1 MEFLNEKIF
10 GLAIIFYVRFAVI
23 LAVGFLFKGLISKF
37 LSKYVFKIFAS
48 ARDADHSDSFAAHI
62 RKPLSN
68 FIFTIFAY
76 IAVMQLATLLDDI
89 NLFSN
94 RVKSIDSALT
104 NGSKPLAAGKQFTL
118 MDLIERIFF
127 FVQIFTFTNM
137 LVKTLNYVFKTLTD
151 KAREKGD
158 KERQQ
163 LLPLLRDV
171 LKVLVWAGTIFVI
184 LGVVFKVNVAALI
197 AGLGVGGI
205 AIAFALKDS
214 LENLLSSF
222 MILLDKP
229 FVIGDYIKIS
239 GTEGNVENVG
249 FRSTLIRTPDKTLVS
264 MPNRNLIS
272 NSLENYSERG
282 AKRVKMVIGAEY
294 GLSVHQLK
302 TIVAEIA
309 KRIEGHENTVGKPT
323 VNVDSFA
330 DSAIAINVAYFV
342 KLGTGASFESVKE
355 ELNFEIYEVM
365 YQYGTGFP
373 YPTQTSIE
381 GKPFDHVTPKTDAGS
396 GL

>member
-1 MEFLNEKIF
+1 MEFLNEQIF
-10 GLAIIFYVRFAVI
+10 GLAIMFYIRFAVI

-48 ARDADHSDSFAAHI
+48 AKDADHSDSFAAHI
-62 RKPLSN
+62 RRPLSN

-94 RVKSIDSALT
+94 RVRNVDAVIP
-104 NGSKPLAAGKQFTL
+104 GVPKPLAGKQFTL
-118 MDLIERIFF
+118 LDLVERIFF

-137 LVKTLNYVFKTLTD
+137 LVKTLNYVFKTLND
-151 KAREKGD
+151 KSREKGD

-184 LGVVFKVNVAALI
+184 LGAVFKVNVAALI

-294 GLSVHQLK
+294 GLSVDQLK
-302 TIVAEIA
+302 TIVAEIS

-365 YQYGTGFP
+365 YQHGTGFP
-373 YPTQTSIE
+373 YPTQTTIE
-381 GKPFDHVTPKTDAGS
+381 GKPFDNVTQQTGSGS

>member
-10 GLAIIFYVRFAVI
+10 GLAIVFYVRFAVI

-37 LSKYVFKIFAS
+37 LSKYVFKIFTS
-48 ARDADHSDSFAAHI
+48 AKDADNSESFAAHI
-62 RKPLSN
+62 RKPFGN

-76 IAVMQLATLLDDI
+76 IAVMQLATLLDDV
-89 NLFSN
+89 NLFST
-94 RVKSIDSALT
+94 RVKSIDGAITGTTKAL
-104 NGSKPLAAGKQFTL
+104 AGKQFTL
-118 MDLIERIFF
+118 LDLIERIFF

-137 LVKTLNYVFKTLTD
+137 LVKTLNYVFKTLTE
-151 KAREKGD
+151 KARVKGD

-171 LKVLVWAGTIFVI
+171 LKVLVWAGTVFVI
-184 LGVVFKVNVAALI
+184 LGAVFKVNVAALI

-294 GLSVHQLK
+294 GLSVQQLK
-302 TIVAEIA
+302 TIVAEIS

-342 KLGTGASFESVKE
+342 KLGTGSSFESVKE

-381 GKPFDHVTPKTDAGS
+381 GKPFDHVTPKTAADS
-396 GL
+396 SL

>member
-10 GLAIIFYVRFAVI
+10 GLAIIFYIRFAII

-37 LSKYVFKIFAS
+37 LSKYVFKLFAS
-48 ARDADHSDSFAAHI
+48 AKDADHSDSFAAHI

-94 RVKSIDSALT
+94 RVKNIDGALS
-104 NGSKPLAAGKQFTL
+104 GASKALAGKQFTL
-118 MDLIERIFF
+118 MDLLERIFF

-137 LVKTLNYVFKTLTD
+137 LVKTLNYVFKTLTE
-151 KAREKGD
+151 KSREKGD

-184 LGVVFKVNVAALI
+184 LGAVFKVNVAALI

-294 GLSVHQLK
+294 GLSVAQLK
-302 TIVAEIA
+302 TIVAEIS

-381 GKPFDHVTPKTDAGS
+381 GKPFDHVTQQAVANS

>member
-1 MEFLNEKIF
+1 MEFLQEKLL
-10 GLAIIFYVRFAVI
+10 GLALIYYVRFAII
-23 LAVGFLFKGLISKF
+23 LGIGFLFKGLISKF
-37 LSKYVFKIFAS
+37 LSKYVFKIFTSDREAN
-48 ARDADHSDSFAAHI
+48 HSDSFAMHI
-62 RKPLSN
+62 KKPFSN

-76 IAVMQLATLLDDI
+76 IAVMQLATLLDDF
-89 NLFSN
+89 NLFN
-94 RVKSIDSALT
+94 TRVKILDSEMTQTTSKAL
-104 NGSKPLAAGKQFTL
+104 SGKNFTL
-118 MDLIERIFF
+118 LDLAERIFF

-137 LVKTLNYVFKTLTD
+137 IVKTLSYIFKTLTD
-151 KAREKGD
+151 KAIRNND

-171 LKVLVWAGTIFVI
+171 LKVLVWASMVFVI

-229 FVIGDYIKIS
+229 FVIGDYIKINGS
-239 GTEGNVENVG
+239 EGNVESVG

-272 NSLENYSERG
+272 NNLENYSERG

-294 GLSVHQLK
+294 GLSIEQLK
-302 TIVAEIA
+302 AIVAQISD
-309 KRIEGHENTVGKPT
+309 RIEKHVNTVGRPT
-323 VNVDSFA
+323 VNVDNFG
-330 DSAIAINVAYFV
+330 DSAIDINVAYFV

-355 ELNFEIYEVM
+355 EINFEIYDVM
-365 YQYGTGFP
+365 YNYGSGFP

-381 GKPFDHVTPKTDAGS
+381 GKPFDNVTKHG
-396 GL
+396 

>member
-10 GLAIIFYVRFAVI
+10 GLAIIFYIRFAII

-37 LSKYVFKIFAS
+37 LSKYVFKLFAS
-48 ARDADHSDSFAAHI
+48 AKDDDHSDSFAAHI
-62 RKPLSN
+62 RRPLSN

-94 RVKSIDSALT
+94 RVKNIDGALSGT
-104 NGSKPLAAGKQFTL
+104 SKALAGKQFTL
-118 MDLIERIFF
+118 MDLLERIFF

-137 LVKTLNYVFKTLTD
+137 LVKTLNYVFKTLTE
-151 KAREKGD
+151 KSREKGD

-184 LGVVFKVNVAALI
+184 LGAVFKVNVAALI

-294 GLSVHQLK
+294 GLSVAQLK
-302 TIVAEIA
+302 TIVAEIS

-381 GKPFDHVTPKTDAGS
+381 GKPFDHVTQQAVTNS

>member
-10 GLAIIFYVRFAVI
+10 GLAIIFYIRFAVI

-48 ARDADHSDSFAAHI
+48 AKDADHSDSFAAHI
-62 RKPLSN
+62 RKPLGN

-76 IAVMQLATLLDDI
+76 IAVMQLATLLDDV

-94 RVKSIDSALT
+94 RVKNIDGALGGT
-104 NGSKPLAAGKQFTL
+104 SKALAGKQFTL

-137 LVKTLNYVFKTLTD
+137 LVKTLNYVFKTLTE
-151 KAREKGD
+151 KSREKGD

-184 LGVVFKVNVAALI
+184 LGAVFKVNVAALI

-294 GLSVHQLK
+294 GLSVAQLK
-302 TIVAEIA
+302 TIVAEIS

-381 GKPFDHVTPKTDAGS
+381 GKPFDHVTQKVGSES

>member
-1 MEFLNEKIF
+1 MEFLKEQIF
-10 GLAIIFYVRFAVI
+10 GLALLFYIRFAII

-37 LSKYVFKIFAS
+37 LSKYVFKIFTS
-48 ARDADHSDSFAAHI
+48 AKEADHSESFATHI
-62 RKPLSN
+62 KKPFGN

-76 IAVMQLATLLDDI
+76 IAVMQLATLLDDV

-94 RVKSIDSALT
+94 RVKTIDGAITGSAKAL
-104 NGSKPLAAGKQFTL
+104 AGKQFTL
-118 MDLIERIFF
+118 LDLVERIFF

-137 LVKTLNYVFKTLTD
+137 LVKTLSYIFKTLTE
-151 KAREKGD
+151 KAREKND

-171 LKVLVWAGTIFVI
+171 LRVLVWAGMVFVI
-184 LGVVFKVNVAALI
+184 LGAVFKVNVAALI

-294 GLSVHQLK
+294 GLSVAQLK
-302 TIVAEIA
+302 TIVAEIS
-309 KRIEGHENTVGKPT
+309 KRIEGHENTMGKPT

-355 ELNFEIYEVM
+355 ALNFEIYEVM

-381 GKPFDHVTPKTDAGS
+381 GRPFDNVTSKPTQER

>member
-10 GLAIIFYVRFAVI
+10 GLAIVFYIRFAVI

-37 LSKYVFKIFAS
+37 LSKYVFKLFAS
-48 ARDADHSDSFAAHI
+48 AKDADHSESFAAHI
-62 RKPLSN
+62 RKPFSN

-94 RVKSIDSALT
+94 RVKSIDGAITGASKAL
-104 NGSKPLAAGKQFTL
+104 AGKQFTL
-118 MDLIERIFF
+118 LDLIERIFF

-137 LVKTLNYVFKTLTD
+137 LVKTLNYVFKTLIE
-151 KAREKGD
+151 KARAKGD

-171 LKVLVWAGTIFVI
+171 LKVLVWAGTVFVI
-184 LGVVFKVNVAALI
+184 LGAVFKVNVAALI

-294 GLSVHQLK
+294 GLSVQQLK
-302 TIVAEIA
+302 TIVAEIS

-330 DSAIAINVAYFV
+330 DSSIAINVAYFV

-381 GKPFDHVTPKTDAGS
+381 GKPFDHVTPKTAADS

>member
-10 GLAIIFYVRFAVI
+10 GLAIIFYIRFAII

-37 LSKYVFKIFAS
+37 LSKYVFKLFAS
-48 ARDADHSDSFAAHI
+48 AKDADHSDSFAAHI

-94 RVKSIDSALT
+94 RVKNIDGALS
-104 NGSKPLAAGKQFTL
+104 GASKALAGKQFTL
-118 MDLIERIFF
+118 MDLLERIFF

-137 LVKTLNYVFKTLTD
+137 LVKTLNYVFKTLTE
-151 KAREKGD
+151 KSREKGD

-184 LGVVFKVNVAALI
+184 LGAVFKVNVAALI

-294 GLSVHQLK
+294 GLSVAQLK
-302 TIVAEIA
+302 TIVAEIS

-381 GKPFDHVTPKTDAGS
+381 GKPFDHVTQKAVANS